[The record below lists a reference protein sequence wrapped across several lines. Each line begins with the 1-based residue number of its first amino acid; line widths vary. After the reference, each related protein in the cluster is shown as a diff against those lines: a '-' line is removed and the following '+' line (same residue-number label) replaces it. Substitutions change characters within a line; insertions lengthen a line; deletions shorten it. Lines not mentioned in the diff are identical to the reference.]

1 MQNNNSKKQNNNSVL
16 SETNK
21 KQNSSLNDPDKISL
35 VVDASQYQ
43 NVKVSSNI
51 SWFHS
56 ILAVCLTVIGIFFGV
71 ILCCLIILYVR

>member
-1 MQNNNSKKQNNNSVL
+1 MQNNNSKKQDSNLVL
-16 SETNK
+16 SEAK
-21 KQNSSLNDPDKISL
+21 KKSNSSLNDPDKINL

-56 ILAVCLTVIGIFFGV
+56 ILAICLTVIGIFFGV
-71 ILCCLIILYVR
+71 ILCCLIILYVG

>member
-1 MQNNNSKKQNNNSVL
+1 MQNNNSKKQNNSSVL

-51 SWFHS
+51 S
-56 ILAVCLTVIGIFFGV
+56 
-71 ILCCLIILYVR
+71 